1 LPRPKRTRKAEAA
14 PAAEGASASVRP
26 FWSGTLSF
34 GLVNIPVTLYSA
46 ARPRQNAMKLVDKE
60 GHALGRRYQSATDG
74 EQAAADELIRGFETE
89 SGELVIITD
98 AEFEAVAPETSR
110 DIDLRMFVPRQSI
123 PALYYLKPYYL
134 APEGRAAK
142 AYHLLA
148 QVMQRTGQVG
158 IGSFVMRGHEYLVAL
173 IAEDGVLRA
182 ETLRYADEIRTPEDI
197 GLPVSSA
204 APAKLI
210 NSFAEH
216 IDSLTRDELD
226 LSEFEDVQA
235 QALRALAESKH
246 KKNQDVV
253 RPTGLE
259 DEEAESESSGKVID
273 LMEVLRKSLS
283 SKAVVSTAR
292 SPKRSDAAR
301 TKDAANVRRRA
312 G

>member
-1 LPRPKRTRKAEAA
+1 
-14 PAAEGASASVRP
+14 V
-26 FWSGTLSF
+26 SF
-34 GLVNIPVTLYSA
+34 GLVNIPVNLYSA

-60 GHALGRRYQSATDG
+60 GHALGRRYQSAADG
-74 EQAAADELIRGFETE
+74 EEASNEELIRGFETE

-98 AEFEAVAPETSR
+98 AEFEAVAPEMSR
-110 DIDLRMFVPRQSI
+110 DIELRMFVPRQSI

-142 AYHLLA
+142 AYHLLVE
-148 QVMQRTGQVG
+148 VMQRTGQAG

-182 ETLRYADEIRTPEDI
+182 ETLRYADEVRTPEEI
-197 GLPVSSA
+197 GLPARSP
-204 APAKLI
+204 APARQI
-210 NSFAEH
+210 NAFTER
-216 IDSLTRDELD
+216 IDALTREELD

-253 RPTGLE
+253 RQTGLE
-259 DEEAESESSGKVID
+259 EEADSESSGKVID

-283 SKAVVSTAR
+283 SKAVVTTAH
-292 SPKRSDAAR
+292 SAKRAGAAR
-301 TKDAANVRRRA
+301 KRALVSDKRRA